1 MWSQLLA
8 GIITIPATVPNT
20 KANPGY
26 QISKPP
32 AQINIPA
39 SPPDII
45 QNGFPLLYQKAPI
58 MPPARPIRVLN
69 TKDDNV
75 AGAP

>member
-1 MWSQLLA
+1 MCIRDS
-8 GIITIPATVPNT
+8 PAIVPRM

-26 QISKPP
+26 QMSKPP

-45 QNGFPLLYQKAPI
+45 QKGFPLLHQNAPI
-58 MPPARPIRVLN
+58 IPPARPIKVLKA
-69 TKDDNV
+69 KDDKV

>member
-1 MWSQLLA
+1 MLA
-8 GIITIPATVPNT
+8 GIITIPATVPKIN
-20 KANPGY
+20 ANPGY
-26 QISKPP
+26 QISSPP

-45 QNGFPLLYQKAPI
+45 QKGLPLLYQNAPI
-58 MPPARPIRVLN
+58 MPPDRPIKVLN
-69 TKDDNV
+69 AKDDNV

>member
-1 MWSQLLA
+1 MQEV
-8 GIITIPATVPNT
+8 ICRNITIPATIPN
-20 KANPGY
+20 KNANPGY
-26 QISKPP
+26 QISRPL

-45 QNGFPLLYQKAPI
+45 QKGLPLLHQKAPI
-58 MPPARPIRVLN
+58 IPPDRPIRVLK
-69 TKDDNV
+69 TKDDKV